1 MNKYFIFYILFL
13 VTFYACEE
21 PIVLKLPDGDPRT
34 TIDANVSTSEFTS
47 RVILSKSLSFNTNEL
62 FPSIENAS
70 IVLDKQNSS
79 ESFNF
84 TWFRTNGTGS
94 IYTAPSDMK
103 LVSGDTY
110 DFFVY
115 LPGDLSEEDT
125 IYQAEMKMPSKV
137 LIDSIRFV
145 KKDNSPTDY
154 LLRIY
159 FTDPEKVRNFY
170 SWRVSRKSKGEFR
183 ELNTS
188 KIPLFSDIGV
198 DGKSVHIEYTQT
210 SFLLQDTLQV
220 HFKSIQ
226 DKTYE
231 YYVTLNNI
239 IDVSGTNNTVENPPS
254 NFISSA
260 GDLSHGFFSLESV
273 EDSDELVV
281 LDSLL

>member
-1 MNKYFIFYILFL
+1 MNKYSIFFLLFL
-13 VTFYACEE
+13 ISFYSCEE
-21 PIVLKLPDGDPRT
+21 PIVLDLPEGHPRT
-34 TIDANVSTSEFTS
+34 TIDANVSSSQFIS
-47 RVILSKSLSFNTNEL
+47 RVILSKSLSFNTVGG
-62 FPSIENAS
+62 FPAIENATV
-70 IVLDKQNSS
+70 VLDKKNSS

-84 TWFRTNGTGS
+84 SLQVSNPTGAVY
-94 IYTAPSDMK
+94 IAPTDMK
-103 LVSGDTY
+103 LINGDSY

-115 LPGDLSEEDT
+115 LPGNLAEEDT
-125 IYQAEMKMPSKV
+125 IYQAEMTVPSKV

-145 KKDNSPTDY
+145 EDDNSFNSY

-159 FTDPEKVRNFY
+159 FTDIKNIRNFY
-170 SWRVSRKSKGEFR
+170 SWRVSRKRNGNFE

-188 KIPLFSDIGV
+188 KVPLFSDVGV

-210 SFLLQDTLQV
+210 SFLPTDTLQV

-226 DKTYE
+226 NETYE

-260 GDLSHGFFSLESV
+260 GDLSYGFFSLESV
-273 EDSDELVV
+273 EDSDILVV
-281 LDSLL
+281 KDSLL